1 MLVSPFQ
8 LLDYTLI
15 VIYNI
20 YFDLMSVEM
29 LPAGLGVR
37 EVQRYLDDPMSDPFV
52 RRDEETRST
61 TVEHVKL
68 RRNRLEATTKEHIAE
83 FKSYLVRMTDNLSR
97 QIEYAAAATGRGNCR
112 CNRDDAGPNEI
123 DSIFNAKFI
132 EFDRHLIALTAEL
145 GGRIEARL
153 DVIDKKL
160 GVVLGKS
167 AEQDGM

>member
-1 MLVSPFQ
+1 MQGSPFQ
-8 LLDYTLI
+8 ILDYALI

-20 YFDLMSVEM
+20 YFDLMSVEL
-29 LPAGLGVR
+29 LPAGLGVH
-37 EVQRYLDDPMSDPFV
+37 ELQRYLDDPMSDPFV

-68 RRNRLEATTKEHIAE
+68 LRNRLEATTKEHIAE

-97 QIEYAAAATGRGNCR
+97 HIEYAAAATGRGNCR

-123 DSIFNAKFI
+123 DGISNAKFI
-132 EFDRHLIALTAEL
+132 ELDRKLIALLAKLE
-145 GGRIEARL
+145 GRVEARL
-153 DVIDKKL
+153 DIVDKKL